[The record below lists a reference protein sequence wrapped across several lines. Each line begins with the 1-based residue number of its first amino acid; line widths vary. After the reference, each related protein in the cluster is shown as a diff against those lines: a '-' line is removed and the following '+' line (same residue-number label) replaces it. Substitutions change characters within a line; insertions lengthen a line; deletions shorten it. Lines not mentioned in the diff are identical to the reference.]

1 MEFFER
7 KKELKE
13 RYFINLL
20 LTLCITL
27 LLQTSAEAN
36 EGVLMFSNQ
45 NIDLGVVSHEATYH
59 IVIPFKNI
67 GKQEVELLQIDTD
80 CGCSKASYSKK
91 IVASGDSATISV
103 DFKPTEGESPFYRS
117 IVLLTNGKIGQYT
130 ISLQGVVGNHLS
142 KKQPFNTEFIIPW
155 KTGKSAVPL
164 LSKYAL
170 KVEGN
175 KGETISYP
183 LYVTNLGEK
192 PLVLNRFDT
201 KGKAETMQ
209 YPRMV
214 RQGEILMIPLQIK
227 LTESGVFRDYFKL
240 MTDEKNILIRLQ
252 TIVN

>member
-7 KKELKE
+7 KKVLKE
-13 RYFINLL
+13 KFFIKLS
-20 LTLCITL
+20 LTTFSLL
-27 LLQTSAEAN
+27 LLQLQAVAN

-45 NIDLGVVSHEATYH
+45 NIDLGLVSHEVTYH

-67 GKQEVELLQIDTD
+67 GKQEVQLLKIDTD
-80 CGCSKASYSKK
+80 CGCSKASFSQSN
-91 IVASGDSATISV
+91 IAPGDSATISV

-117 IVLLTNGKIGQYT
+117 IILLTNGKISQYT
-130 ISLQGVVGNHLS
+130 ISLQGVVAHAAEGILVN
-142 KKQPFNTEFIIPW
+142 KEYITPW
-155 KTGKSAVPL
+155 KYKKNAVPL

-170 KVEGN
+170 KIEGK

-192 PLVLNRFDT
+192 PLVLNQFDT

-214 RQGEILMIPLQIK
+214 QQGEVLMIPLQIK
-227 LTESGVFRDYFKL
+227 LTESGVFRDYYKL
-240 MTDEKNILIRLQ
+240 ITDEKNILIRLQ